1 MGKAKL
7 LKTFKSLKTRIF
19 CIVILA
25 GMIPCIILHIGIL
38 ERYMDNAV
46 SVRTNEVQTQI
57 KIIADHLLTYNYL
70 FDNTNGVVNA
80 ELSQLSNLYDGRVL
94 VVDEN
99 LKIIKDTYAI
109 SEGKTIISEDI
120 VKCLKSG
127 AAVNQLEGRKYIEII
142 VPIEEKLDRKS
153 VV

>member
-1 MGKAKL
+1 
-7 LKTFKSLKTRIF
+7 
-19 CIVILA
+19 
-25 GMIPCIILHIGIL
+25 
-38 ERYMDNAV
+38 MDNAV

-142 VPIEEKLDRKS
+142 VPIEEKLADSTSRIAGVMLTS
-153 VV
+153 VSTESIIRSY

>member
-99 LKIIKDTYAI
+99 LRLSRTLMRSAKAKRLFRRT
-109 SEGKTIISEDI
+109 SSS
-120 VKCLKSG
+120 VSR
-127 AAVNQLEGRKYIEII
+127 AAPR
-142 VPIEEKLDRKS
+142 
-153 VV
+153 